1 MLNVGS
7 HLMEKNLNA
16 KIAEKEL
23 MQTEK
28 NLHTGIKIMAYALNV
43 GIITLWE
50 MKGFV
55 LNVLQKD
62 ILRGLLDTTLI
73 PKSSKQ
79 EIGLNRKKSEQ
90 DELKKE
96 CVLNVVKLRQ
106 MLGIKLVQNAVLK
119 QGTQSA
125 ISEKI
130 VRLS

>member
-16 KIAEKEL
+16 EIAEKEL

-28 NLHTGIKIMAYALNV
+28 NLHTGIKIMAYVLNV

-62 ILRGLLDTTLI
+62 ILRGFLGIMLI
-73 PKSSKQ
+73 PKSSRQ
-79 EIGLNRKKSEQ
+79 EIGLNRRKSEQ
-90 DELKKE
+90 DEPKKE
-96 CVLNVVKLRQ
+96 CVLNAVKLRQ
-106 MLGIKLVQNAVLK
+106 MVNIKLVQNAALK
-119 QGTQSA
+119 QEMQNA
-125 ISEKI
+125 ISKKI